1 MRHLI
6 GILLIIP
13 LGLASCMSQQSSPGA
28 ILPAASRT
36 QLYMPRLQ
44 GEQVAVVAN
53 HTALVDGVHLV
64 DTLLSRGIQV
74 TKIFSPEHGFRGEG
88 EAGELIG
95 DDTDPATGLPVISLY
110 GSNKKPELKDL
121 EDVDVVVFDIQD
133 VGVRFYTYI
142 STMHYVMEACAE
154 TGTRFLVLDRPNPN
168 GFYVDGPVLDLDYRS
183 FVGMHPIPLV
193 HGMTIAE
200 LGRMINSEGWLR
212 DGLRCDYQWI
222 TCKNYTHDSLYE
234 LPVAPSPNLPNM
246 RSIYLYPSLGL
257 MEGTVVNVGRGTDW
271 PFQVYGH
278 PQMRNTE
285 FTYQPRSIEGVSTN
299 PKYKGQVCRGVDL
312 RDYPLDSILEHPRL
326 HLQWV
331 RQAKNNI
338 PEEDFF
344 LPFFNNLAGNKKLM
358 QQLKRDVPTREI
370 RKKWEDDLERFMQMR
385 KQYLLYEDF
394 SREQP

>member
-13 LGLASCMSQQSSPGA
+13 LGLASCMSQQSSPEA

-36 QLYMPRLQ
+36 HLYMPRLQ

-110 GSNKKPELKDL
+110 GNNKKPELKDL

-154 TGTRFLVLDRPNPN
+154 TATRFLVLDRPNPN

-200 LGRMINSEGWLR
+200 LGRMINGEGWLR

-222 TCKNYTHDSLYE
+222 ACKNYTHDSLYE

-246 RSIYLYPSLGL
+246 KSIYLYPSLGL
-257 MEGTVVNVGRGTDW
+257 MEGTIVNVGRGTDW
-271 PFQVYGH
+271 PFQIYGH
-278 PQMRNTE
+278 PEMRNTE

-312 RDYPLDSILEHPRL
+312 RDYSLDSILEHHRL
-326 HLQWV
+326 RLQWV
-331 RQAKNNI
+331 RQAKKNI

-344 LPFFNNLAGNKKLM
+344 LPFFNNLAGNKELM

-370 RKKWEDDLERFMQMR
+370 QKKWEDDLEKFMQMR

-394 SREQP
+394 TRE

>member
-1 MRHLI
+1 MRQLI
-6 GILLIIP
+6 GILLITA
-13 LGLASCMSQQSSPGA
+13 LGLTSCMSQQSSPDTV
-28 ILPAASRT
+28 LPAASRT
-36 QLYMPRLQ
+36 HLYMPRLQ

-64 DTLLSRGIQV
+64 DTLLSRGIEV
-74 TKIFSPEHGFRGEG
+74 TRIFSPEHGFRGEG

-200 LGRMINSEGWLR
+200 LGRMINSEGWLG

-222 TCKNYTHDSLYE
+222 ACENYTHDSLYQ

-257 MEGTVVNVGRGTDW
+257 MEGTIVNVGRGTDW
-271 PFQVYGH
+271 PFQVFGH
-278 PQMRNTE
+278 PEMKDAE

-299 PKYKGQVCRGVDL
+299 PKYKGEVCRGIDL
-312 RDYPLDSILEHPRL
+312 RDYPLDSILEHPGLR
-326 HLQWV
+326 LQWV
-331 RQAKNNI
+331 RQARNHV

-344 LPFFNNLAGNKKLM
+344 LPFFNNLAGNKELM
-358 QQLKRDVPTREI
+358 QQLKQDVPTPEI
-370 RKKWEDDLERFMQMR
+370 RKKWEDDLEQFMQMR
-385 KQYLLYEDF
+385 KQYLIYEDF
-394 SREQP
+394 SRDQP